1 MSTYAI
7 GDVHGCYEPLMR
19 LLDEIKFDET
29 QDRLWFVGDL
39 VNGGPDTLG
48 VLRWML
54 AHDSV
59 VTAVLGNHDL
69 HMLAV
74 AAGAQKKSGK
84 DNFLPV
90 LDAPDAAELME
101 WLRHRPLIHREGDYL
116 MVHAGLLPH
125 WTVEQAEELAR
136 AIEKRLRGKRYI
148 KFLRKM
154 YGNSPRKWR
163 VDLEG
168 MPRLRLGVNAM
179 TRMRVLS
186 KQGNLDFHFKGEYSK
201 ITKRQMAWFDAPE
214 RAYSGVTVVCGH
226 WSALGLQMRP
236 DLLALDS
243 GCVWNGQLSAVRLE
257 DRALFQVDCAPDS
270 SRKNSENPGKKAAP
284 HNNVRADVGDV
295 EGSAARKKFKSSVKT
310 SGGLPGVTPE
320 NGVER
325 KS

>member
-7 GDVHGCYEPLMR
+7 GDVHGCFEPLMR
-19 LLDEIKFDET
+19 LLDVIEFDET
-29 QDRLWFVGDL
+29 QDKLWFVGDL

-48 VLRWML
+48 VLRWMR

-74 AAGAQKKSGK
+74 ATGAQKKSGK

-90 LDAPDAAELME
+90 LDAPDAEELME
-101 WLRHRPLIHREGDYL
+101 WLRHRPLIHREGEYL

-125 WTVEQAEELAR
+125 WTVERAEELAR
-136 AIEKRLRGKRYI
+136 AIEKKLRGKRHV

-154 YGNSPRKWR
+154 YGNSPRRWR
-163 VDLEG
+163 EELEG

-179 TRMRVLS
+179 TRMRVLN
-186 KQGNLDFHFKGEYSK
+186 KQGNLDFHFKGEYSN

-214 RAYSGVTVVCGH
+214 REYEGVTVVCGH

-243 GCVWNGQLSAVRLE
+243 GCVWGRQLSAVRLE
-257 DRALFQVDCAPDS
+257 DRALFQVDCSPDS
-270 SRKNSENPGKKAAP
+270 SVDSSRRHGKKSSA
-284 HNNVRADVGDV
+284 HNDVLANVGDV
-295 EGSAARKKFKSSVKT
+295 KGSTAGMKT
-310 SGGLPGVTPE
+310 QACVETDGGLAGAAPE
-320 NGVER
+320 DGIDRE
-325 KS
+325 S